1 MANARTTAKMI
12 ASKSPTIMALG
23 RRSFMRANDLDYRRN
38 VENQIETMCN
48 IFSTA
53 DGQEGLSAFVEKRR
67 PIWERDR

>member
-1 MANARTTAKMI
+1 MANARTTAKMF